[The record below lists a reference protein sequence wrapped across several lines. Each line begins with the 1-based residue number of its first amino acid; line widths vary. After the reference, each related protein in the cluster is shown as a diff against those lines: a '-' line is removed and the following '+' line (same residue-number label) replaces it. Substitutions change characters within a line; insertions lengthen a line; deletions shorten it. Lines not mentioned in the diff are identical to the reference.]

1 MMKRKCHLCKQ
12 ERPVQYYI
20 SEWQKRF
27 MIPLPFSYCEECSRG
42 SASKSRGDLMLYDD
56 YVAQTELGCRLAPT
70 NIAELC

>member
-27 MIPLPFSYCEECSRG
+27 MIPLPFLFCEEC
-42 SASKSRGDLMLYDD
+42 AKSRGDLMLYDE
-56 YVAQTELGCRLAPT
+56 YIAQTELGCRLAPA
-70 NIAELC
+70 NIPELC